1 MTRLPYLH
9 EPAVLDNLRARY
21 TVDDIYT
28 YTGTILIAVNPFAPL
43 PHLYGGGMMA
53 QYARHDPTA
62 DAVAPLSPHVY
73 AVADAA
79 YRQMRR
85 EGKGQSILVSGESG
99 AGKTET
105 AKLIMKYLAF
115 MGGYDEAGRRGGH
128 AGAARAGAR
137 AGGGRGGAGSDAGGA
152 ALSGPGTDNANNS
165 NSNSGAPA
173 PPVPPRPSV
182 EEQVLESNPLLEAF
196 GNAKTSRND
205 NSSRF
210 GKYVE
215 INFDARGCISG
226 ASVRTYLLER
236 SRVVSVSAPERS
248 YHVFYQLC
256 DGASADEKARWR
268 LRPAREF
275 RVLAQSTCFEVP
287 GDSNAAEYRR
297 TVEAMAR
304 VGIPQHQREAVM
316 ASVAAVLHL
325 GSIEF
330 CGGGDGGGGDG
341 GGGSGGGNGGND
353 GDEDAAAVM
362 PGVRGEEPLAAA
374 AHLLG
379 VGADA
384 LRRAL
389 ATRTRRTPEGPIVSP
404 QTPRAAAE
412 ARDALAKVVYARLF
426 DWIVA
431 AVNAAIG
438 RDPDAHASVGVLD
451 IYGFESF
458 AQNDL
463 EQFCINLANEK
474 LQQHFNAHVFKG
486 EQAEYEAEGIDWSR
500 VEFVDNQDV
509 LELIEGKLGV
519 LDLLDETCR

>member
-9 EPAVLDNLRARY
+9 EPAVLENLRARY
-21 TVDDIYT
+21 GVDDIYT

-43 PHLYGGGMMA
+43 PHLYGHHMMA
-53 QYARHDPTA
+53 QYASHDPNA

-115 MGGYDEAGRRGGH
+115 MGGYDEATRKGGH
-128 AGAARAGAR
+128 AGASR
-137 AGGGRGGAGSDAGGA
+137 AGGAGGGSGAAGGGA
-152 ALSGPGTDNANNS
+152 ARQGLPAAGGSVSDAANNQAGGDLS
-165 NSNSGAPA
+165 SGATPA
-173 PPVPPRPSV
+173 PQRSV

-215 INFDARGCISG
+215 INFDAQGRISG

-236 SRVVSVSAPERS
+236 SRVVSVTDPERS

-256 DGASADEKARWR
+256 DGASDAEKQAWR
-268 LRPAREF
+268 LRPAKEF
-275 RVLAQSTCFEVP
+275 RVLAQSSCFDVP
-287 GDSNAAEYRR
+287 GETNAAEYRR
-297 TVEAMAR
+297 TLEAMAR
-304 VGIPQHQREAVM
+304 VGIPQQEREAVM
-316 ASVAAVLHL
+316 RTVAAVLHL
-325 GSIEF
+325 GSVEF
-330 CGGGDGGGGDG
+330 GGGGGGVSGSGGGGD
-341 GGGSGGGNGGND
+341 N
-353 GDEDAAAVM
+353 EDAAAVL
-362 PGVRGEEPLAAA
+362 PGARGEEPLAAA

-379 VGADA
+379 VDPDS

-389 ATRTRRTPEGPIVSP
+389 ATRTRQTPEGPIVSP
-404 QTPRAAAE
+404 QTPRAASD

-431 AVNAAIG
+431 AVNRAIG
-438 RDPDAHASVGVLD
+438 RDPDAFASVGVLD

-458 AQNDL
+458 ATNDL

-474 LQQHFNAHVFKG
+474 LQQHFNAHVFKQ
-486 EQAEYEAEGIDWSR
+486 EQAEYEQEGIDWSR

-509 LELIEGKLGV
+509 LDLIEGRLGV

>member
-21 TVDDIYT
+21 AFDDIYT

-43 PHLYGGGMMA
+43 PHLYGSHMMA
-53 QYARHDPTA
+53 QYASHDPDA

-115 MGGYDEAGRRGGH
+115 MGGYDESGRKGGH
-128 AGAARAGAR
+128 AGAAAAAAR
-137 AGGGRGGAGSDAGGA
+137 RLPGGGGGGGADQQSSISDAA
-152 ALSGPGTDNANNS
+152 ADDNNNNNS
-165 NSNSGAPA
+165 NPNTTSSGQ
-173 PPVPPRPSV
+173 RSV

-215 INFDARGCISG
+215 INFDSAGHISG

-236 SRVVSVSAPERS
+236 SRVVSVSDPERS

-256 DGASADEKARWR
+256 DGASDEERAAWR

-275 RVLAQSTCFEVP
+275 RVLAQSSCFDVP

-297 TVEAMAR
+297 TLEAMAR
-304 VGIPQHQREAVM
+304 VGIPQREREAVM
-316 ASVAAVLHL
+316 RTVAAVLHL
-325 GSIEF
+325 GSVEF
-330 CGGGDGGGGDG
+330 CGGG
-341 GGGSGGGNGGND
+341 GGNGGGND
-353 GDEDAAAVM
+353 NEDEAAVM
-362 PGVRGEEPLAAA
+362 PGSRGEEPLQAA

-379 VGADA
+379 VDPDL

-389 ATRTRRTPEGPIVSP
+389 ATRTRQTPEGPIVSP
-404 QTPRAAAE
+404 QTPRAAAD
-412 ARDALAKVVYARLF
+412 ARDALAKVVYSRLF

-431 AVNAAIG
+431 AVNRAIG
-438 RDPDAHASVGVLD
+438 RDPNAHASVGVLD

-458 AQNDL
+458 ATNDL

-474 LQQHFNAHVFKG
+474 LQQHFNAHVFKQ
-486 EQAEYEAEGIDWSR
+486 EQAEYEHEGIDWSR
-500 VEFVDNQDV
+500 VAFVDNQDV
-509 LELIEGKLGV
+509 LDLIEGKLGV

>member
-21 TVDDIYT
+21 GVDDIYT
-28 YTGTILIAVNPFAPL
+28 YTGSILIAVNPFAPL
-43 PHLYGGGMMA
+43 PHLYGGHMMA
-53 QYARHDPTA
+53 QYAAHDPTA

-85 EGKGQSILVSGESG
+85 EGRGQSILVSGESG

-115 MGGYDEAGRRGGH
+115 MGGYDEAARRGGH
-128 AGAARAGAR
+128 AGAQQQRRLSASAD
-137 AGGGRGGAGSDAGGA
+137 GGGGGGGGNNANPNANNPNNSSSAGGA
-152 ALSGPGTDNANNS
+152 
-165 NSNSGAPA
+165 
-173 PPVPPRPSV
+173 RSV

-215 INFDARGCISG
+215 INFDARGAISG

-236 SRVVSVSAPERS
+236 SRVVSVNDPERS

-256 DGASADEKARWR
+256 DGASDEDKARWR
-268 LRPAREF
+268 LKPAREF
-275 RVLAQSTCFEVP
+275 RVLAQSSCFEVP

-304 VGIPQHQREAVM
+304 VGIPKHQRDAVLQT
-316 ASVAAVLHL
+316 VAAVLHL

-330 CGGGDGGGGDG
+330 GPAPGDD
-341 GGGSGGGNGGND
+341 
-353 GDEDAAAVM
+353 DEAAAVL
-362 PGVRGEEPLAAA
+362 PGPRGEEPLAAA
-374 AHLLG
+374 AALLG
-379 VGADA
+379 ADPEA

-389 ATRTRRTPEGPIVSP
+389 ATRTRHTPEGPIVSP
-404 QTPRAAAE
+404 QTPRAAAD

-426 DWIVA
+426 DWIVS

-438 RDPDAHASVGVLD
+438 RDPTAFASVGVLD

-458 AQNDL
+458 ATNDL

-474 LQQHFNAHVFKG
+474 LQQHFNAHVFKQ
-486 EQAEYEAEGIDWSR
+486 EQEQYEEECIDWSR

-509 LELIEGKLGV
+509 LDLIEGKLGV

>member
-1 MTRLPYLH
+1 LTTTKKKQDMTRLPYLH
-9 EPAVLDNLRARY
+9 EPAVLENLRSRY
-21 TVDDIYT
+21 GVDDIYT
-28 YTGTILIAVNPFAPL
+28 YTGSILIAVNPFAPL
-43 PHLYGGGMMA
+43 PHLYGGHMMA
-53 QYARHDPTA
+53 QYAAHDPTA

-85 EGKGQSILVSGESG
+85 EGRGQSILVSGESG

-115 MGGYDEAGRRGGH
+115 MGGYDEAARRGGH
-128 AGAARAGAR
+128 AGAQLQRR
-137 AGGGRGGAGSDAGGA
+137 LSAGGA
-152 ALSGPGTDNANNS
+152 DATTNPNHPSNASALVSSG
-165 NSNSGAPA
+165 GA
-173 PPVPPRPSV
+173 RSV

-215 INFDARGCISG
+215 INFDARGAISG

-236 SRVVSVSAPERS
+236 SRVVSVNDPERS
-248 YHVFYQLC
+248 YHIFYQLC
-256 DGASADEKARWR
+256 DGASDDEKQKWR
-268 LRPAREF
+268 LKSAREF
-275 RVLAQSTCFEVP
+275 RVLAQSSCFEVP

-304 VGIPQHQREAVM
+304 VGIPQQQRDAILQT
-316 ASVAAVLHL
+316 VAAVLHL
-325 GSIEF
+325 GSVEL
-330 CGGGDGGGGDG
+330 GPSPSD
-341 GGGSGGGNGGND
+341 
-353 GDEDAAAVM
+353 DEVAAVL
-362 PGVRGEEPLAAA
+362 PGARGEEPLSAA

-379 VGADA
+379 VDPEA

-389 ATRTRRTPEGPIVSP
+389 ATRTRQTPEGPIVSP
-404 QTPRAAAE
+404 QTPRAASD
-412 ARDALAKVVYARLF
+412 ARDALAKVIYARLF
-426 DWIVA
+426 DWIVT

-438 RDPDAHASVGVLD
+438 RDPNAYASVGVLD

-458 AQNDL
+458 ATNDL

-474 LQQHFNAHVFKG
+474 LQQHFNAHVFKQ
-486 EQAEYEAEGIDWSR
+486 EQAEYELEAIDWSR

-509 LELIEGKLGV
+509 LDLIEGKLGV